1 MLRRSPNTP
10 PDGTAH
16 MTTENQSSCDN
27 RKAADSMARD
37 TPTACAE
44 RRPGRVRTDSTCSP
58 RRIADRQPA
67 MPRNDSRAV
76 RLDSSGQQETPLHQ
90 HFLPCRTPALQSEW
104 PNASEWS
111 PGNRLENGMDQR
123 IALPTSPSRCIVAI
137 VSATQFD
144 RCDRFQAAKLPRT
157 PIAIW
162 RWPVTPTIVHLRRGL
177 AEAVPGKS
185 SSFILFGESEIH
197 HLDS

>member
-16 MTTENQSSCDN
+16 TTTENQSSCDN
-27 RKAADSMARD
+27 QMAADSTARD
-37 TPTACAE
+37 KPTACAE
-44 RRPGRVRTDSTCSP
+44 RRPSRDRADSTC
-58 RRIADRQPA
+58 RLRIDDRQLA

-123 IALPTSPSRCIVAI
+123 IALPTPPSRCIVAI

-157 PIAIW
+157 PIAIR